1 MIMFTSKLLCD
12 SCFVV
17 IGVAEYMWVG
27 LRVLPLYYDNSI
39 T

>member
-1 MIMFTSKLLCD
+1 MIMFTSKLVCD

-17 IGVAEYMWVG
+17 TVVAEYMWVG